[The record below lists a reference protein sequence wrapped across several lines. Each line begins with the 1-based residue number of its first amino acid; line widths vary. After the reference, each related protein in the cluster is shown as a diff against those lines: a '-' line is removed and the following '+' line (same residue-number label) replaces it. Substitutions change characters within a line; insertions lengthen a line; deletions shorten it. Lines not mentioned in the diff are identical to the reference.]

1 MCSDTWSWSG
11 GTDMIPPSSTENIDN
26 YLQSLTKEE
35 LISLILKLAPQTF
48 FDAINAQFASQKEA
62 KTIFKKVAKA
72 IDDILDDD
80 RLLYEPSRFTEKLLE
95 QLEKLRGLW
104 DKLPSEIGGLLLKL
118 IQAVEQ
124 AFENGYLYIERYDRA
139 DDYFE
144 SEVVNDYI
152 FRFTSSLPS
161 ELKSDYIEELK
172 ALLEGASYSTFLS
185 ISERLPIS

>member
-1 MCSDTWSWSG
+1 MT
-11 GTDMIPPSSTENIDN
+11 PPSSTENIESH
-26 YLQSLTKEE
+26 LQSLTKEE
-35 LISLILKLAPQTF
+35 LINLVLKLAPQTF
-48 FDAINAQFASQKEA
+48 FDAISAQFASQKEA
-62 KTIFKKVAKA
+62 KAIFKKVAKA
-72 IDDILDDD
+72 IDAILADET
-80 RLLYEPSRFTEKLLE
+80 LLYEPSKFTEKLLE

-152 FRFTSSLPS
+152 FRFTNSLPS
-161 ELKSDYIEELK
+161 EIRSNYIEELK
-172 ALLEGASYSTFLS
+172 AVLEGASYSTFLS
-185 ISERLPIS
+185 LSERLPIS

>member
-1 MCSDTWSWSG
+1 MK
-11 GTDMIPPSSTENIDN
+11 PPSSTENIEN

-35 LISLILKLAPQTF
+35 LMNLVLKLAPQTF

-62 KTIFKKVAKA
+62 KAMFKKVAKA
-72 IDDILDDD
+72 IDAILDDD

-161 ELKSDYIEELK
+161 KLKSDYIEELK

-185 ISERLPIS
+185 LSERLPIS